1 VPHPGLRL
9 IGVALLVTSFV
20 RLSLNPWII
29 TEYGRTGTP
38 VWNWYLYTYG
48 IVAVCLMAAA
58 RLLKA
63 PRNIVYDMNVP
74 PLLYSLGTVLLFLL
88 LNIEI
93 ADYFSGPGN
102 RLVFNFSASFAQ
114 DMTYSLAWGLFAF
127 ALLAVGF
134 KINNAPT
141 RYCGLGLLVFTVAK
155 LFLHDLWRLGGMY
168 RIGSLIGL
176 AVVLIVVSFIY
187 QRFLSQP
194 RAQSASAQ

>member
-1 VPHPGLRL
+1 
-9 IGVALLVTSFV
+9 
-20 RLSLNPWII
+20 
-29 TEYGRTGTP
+29 
-38 VWNWYLYTYG
+38 
-48 IVAVCLMAAA
+48 MAAA

-63 PRNIVYDMNVP
+63 PRNIVCDMNVP

-127 ALLAVGF
+127 ACWRSDSRSTTPRRVTAAWGCWCSPWRSCSCTTSGVS
-134 KINNAPT
+134 AA
-141 RYCGLGLLVFTVAK
+141 FT
-155 LFLHDLWRLGGMY
+155 

-187 QRFLSQP
+187 QRSCHSRARNRRVLSEV
-194 RAQSASAQ
+194 AS